1 MFLELVRESETA
13 AGGIIGRLFVDGQFF
28 GYTLENAAAAIPAGN
43 FNLYTRFSP
52 KLQKNKLSIDV
63 PGRQYIMFH
72 GGNTPEDS
80 AGCVLVARTR
90 NEDGTIYGDVS
101 DALYNAAKD
110 SADAGTAQITIRYAA
125 APGAGLFVLAAL
137 IAAGLYYLTK

>member
-28 GYTLENAAAAIPAGN
+28 GYTLENAAAAIPAGD

-52 KLQKNKLSIDV
+52 KFLKNKLSIDV
-63 PGRQYIMFH
+63 PGRSYIMFH

-80 AGCVLVARTR
+80 AGCVLVAKERR
-90 NEDGTIYGDVS
+90 QDGTIYGDVS
-101 DALYNAAKD
+101 DALYYTVKEAAE
-110 SADAGTAQITIRYAA
+110 AGTATIYIHRATNYFIVFAVLA
-125 APGAGLFVLAAL
+125 AGLFF
-137 IAAGLYYLTK
+137 LTR